1 MTLDLTKRISE
12 AVAAQKS
19 DWPLY
24 DDERGRLDR
33 NAVLTASENLRCLR
47 ELKFAKT
54 EPRRDGDRWGMAQ
67 RGHAVEAWVVEQITA
82 SLGVGERV
90 LLEGSNQRSFLCD
103 DAGLSGT
110 PDGVFTKDGVNTL
123 LEFKSADPRT
133 NLEAMTAPKPQ
144 HLAQVQQN
152 MWLLNFHGIDVDQAV
167 VLYIDASDFQRS
179 REFVVEY
186 DGGETARRAEIRA
199 GLLFDTANPAEL
211 PAEGLTNNGCTYCQ
225 FKEECSAIQVANGE
239 KRKETKP
246 DMPVFAPRGIT
257 ESVREYG
264 SIKEQIKALEARAD
278 VLSATI
284 KEYAVG
290 EDKMVFETAAYSVK
304 VTEVAGR
311 KTLDVKA
318 YEAATGV
325 KSDDFYKV
333 GKPSIRLE
341 VAAKTAN

>member
-1 MTLDLTKRISE
+1 MTLDLISRISD

-47 ELKFAKT
+47 ELKFAKS
-54 EPRRDGDRWGMAQ
+54 EPRQDGRWGMAQ
-67 RGHAVEAWVVEQITA
+67 RGHAVEAWVVDQLIA
-82 SLGVGERV
+82 SLDFGERIE
-90 LLEGSNQRSFLCD
+90 LAGDAQRSFLCD
-103 DAGLSGT
+103 EAGLSGT
-110 PDGVFTKDGVNTL
+110 PDGVFIKDGVHTL

-144 HLAQVQQN
+144 HTAQVQQN
-152 MWLLNFHGIDVDQAV
+152 MWLLNFHNIEVDQAV
-167 VLYIDASDFQRS
+167 VLYVDASDFQRM
-179 REFVVEY
+179 RQFTVVY

-199 GLLFDTANPAEL
+199 GLLFDASSPASL

-225 FKEECSAIQVANGE
+225 FKEECSAIQVAQGE
-239 KRKETKP
+239 KRKESKP
-246 DMPVFAPRGIT
+246 EMPVFAPRGVT

-264 SIKEQIKALEARAD
+264 SIKEQIKALEARAEE
-278 VLSATI
+278 LSATI
-284 KEYAVG
+284 KAYAVG
-290 EDKMVFETAAYSVK
+290 ENRMVFETAAYSVK

-341 VAAKTAN
+341 VSAKLDN

>member
-1 MTLDLTKRISE
+1 MTIDLIKRISGS
-12 AVAAQKS
+12 VAAQKS

-47 ELKFAKT
+47 ELKFAKS
-54 EPRRDGDRWGMAQ
+54 ESRQGDKWGMAQ

-82 SLGVGERV
+82 SLGLGEKV
-90 LLEGSNQRSFLCD
+90 LLEGENQRSFLCD
-103 DAGLSGT
+103 EAGLSGT
-110 PDGVFTKDGVNTL
+110 PDGVFFKDGIYTL

-152 MWLLNFHGIDVDQAV
+152 MWLLNLHGLDVDQAV
-167 VLYIDASDFQRS
+167 VLYVDASDFQRM
-179 REFVVEY
+179 RQFDVVY
-186 DGGETARRAEIRA
+186 DGGATARRSEIRA
-199 GLLFDTANPAEL
+199 GLLFDAENPAEL

-225 FKEECSAIQVANGE
+225 FKEECSAIQVAAGE
-239 KRKETKP
+239 KRKELKP
-246 DMPVFAPRGIT
+246 EMPAFAPRGIT

-264 SIKEQIKALEARAD
+264 SIKEQIKLLEARAD
-278 VLSATI
+278 TLAATI
-284 KEYAVG
+284 KEYAVA
-290 EDKMVFETAAYSVK
+290 ENRMEFETAAYGVK

-341 VAAKTAN
+341 VSAKTEN

>member
-1 MTLDLTKRISE
+1 MTLDLIKRISGS
-12 AVAAQKS
+12 VAAQKS

-47 ELKFAKT
+47 ELKFAKS
-54 EPRRDGDRWGMAQ
+54 ESRQDGKWGMAQ

-82 SLGVGERV
+82 SLGLGEAV
-90 LLEGSNQRSFLCD
+90 VLEGENQRSFLCD
-103 DAGLSGT
+103 EAGLSGT
-110 PDGVFTKDGVNTL
+110 PDGLFSKDGILTL

-133 NLEAMTAPKPQ
+133 NLEGMTAPKPQ

-152 MWLLNFHGIDVDQAV
+152 MWLMNLHGLDVDQAV
-167 VLYIDASDFQRS
+167 VLYVDASDFQRM
-179 REFVVEY
+179 RQFDVVY
-186 DGGETARRAEIRA
+186 DGGATARRSEIRA
-199 GLLFDTANPAEL
+199 GLLFDAANPAEL

-225 FKEECSAIQVANGE
+225 FKEECSAIQVAAGE
-239 KRKETKP
+239 RRKELKP
-246 DMPVFAPRGIT
+246 EMPAFAPRGIT

-264 SIKEQIKALEARAD
+264 SIKEQIKLLEARAD
-278 VLSATI
+278 TLAATI
-284 KEYAVG
+284 KEYAVA
-290 EDKMVFETAAYSVK
+290 ENRMEFETAAYGVK

-341 VAAKTAN
+341 VSAKTEN

>member
-1 MTLDLTKRISE
+1 MTLDLITRISD

-33 NAVLTASENLRCLR
+33 TAVLTASENLRCLR
-47 ELKFAKT
+47 ELKFSKAESRQSGK
-54 EPRRDGDRWGMAQ
+54 WGMAQ
-67 RGHAVEAWVVEQITA
+67 RGHSVEAWVVEQITA
-82 SLGVGERV
+82 SLGLGEAV
-90 LLEGSNQRSFLCD
+90 ALEGENQRSFLCD
-103 DAGLSGT
+103 DTGLSGT
-110 PDGVFTKDGVNTL
+110 PDGLFSKDGILTL

-152 MWLLNFHGIDVDQAV
+152 MWLMNLHGLDVDQAV
-167 VLYIDASDFQRS
+167 VLYIDASDFQRM
-179 REFVVEY
+179 RQFDVVY
-186 DGGETARRAEIRA
+186 DGGATARRSEIRA
-199 GLLFDTANPAEL
+199 GLLFDADSPAAL

-239 KRKETKP
+239 KRKEMKP
-246 DMPVFAPRGIT
+246 EMPAFAPRGIT

-284 KEYAVG
+284 KEYAVA
-290 EDKMVFETAAYSVK
+290 ENSMEFETAAYSVK

-311 KTLDVKA
+311 RTLDVKA

-341 VAAKTAN
+341 VAAKTEN